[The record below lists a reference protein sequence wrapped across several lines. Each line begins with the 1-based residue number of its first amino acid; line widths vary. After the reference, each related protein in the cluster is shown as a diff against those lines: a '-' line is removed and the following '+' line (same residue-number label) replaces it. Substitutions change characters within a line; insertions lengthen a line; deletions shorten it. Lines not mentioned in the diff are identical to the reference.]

1 LADGEEAK
9 TNFLATGNNRQA
21 MRRSIRC
28 QPPHAED
35 HHDFANFQ
43 AFMSPPPQK
52 QPPPKYTYATTTT
65 TTMTPSKLT
74 YGNPLQ
80 FVPSASHA
88 AGAHQHHRGAKMSPD
103 NAFRPPPQQQ
113 HYNSPIN
120 KNKTPASP
128 ATSGS
133 SSYVAWPSSI
143 SPEEELVLHESFT
156 MHRQQQQY
164 PVKPQDT
171 SRQTTALTTSMAS
184 SFDDD
189 EEEEIPSWEEF
200 HHGAGVVAVTAP
212 RPTSWSATQYQHQQ
226 RAAGGATSRRPVPSL
241 RVARSVQQ
249 PSALPSLRST
259 TAPTTRS
266 VQQQEEDDFDH
277 YPDPDISV
285 GMHNSDEEEEE
296 PPQQRP
302 AKYQQ
307 THQQHQHHHYRG
319 APAPRLS
326 HDALRYKESLEPTM
340 LYPTPLAK
348 GFCGLFDKTKA
359 VPCLLDDT
367 EESTTLDEDSDHN
380 NSHRHN
386 DDSPRIF
393 RELHNSRNN
402 DAEALSDVFDGIIS
416 DPPSNNRSSNNPST
430 DRLFE
435 NRSPSPHRQVLPQQ
449 QQAAETIPKAFAM
462 VRLKGGLSAIQT
474 TPDMFRNRTTKSV
487 MSDNSTD
494 DDGGSSTGTDGSSIP
509 DHHTMV
515 SAGRRLHDN
524 AVYGIH
530 TNILSNVQ
538 RCPKPTG
545 TTTTAVTTTASSSS
559 YHHQRTNKT
568 HHAHSSPYDE
578 SSSDNDGEYNDHC
591 GYYWY
596 QYRVDPAST
605 AELVRTYRELSAQV
619 STARLLSGDTGYE
632 WEDDERKIFAL
643 SEMRSRIM
651 EKDLERGLERR
662 GGTLTTDDLVT
673 TSYHRTS
680 HRIRDALIVSK
691 AWRDGATVSDVIRTE
706 QLTRKHLVHS
716 VRRVN
721 QQQRAVISYEPVA
734 WRDDTDFHQYRCP
747 SLSGRQMRGG
757 EMYTIGDCQS
767 ILLKLTNDR
776 CMVRFLCTGSVW
788 VGSREISFSR
798 RLPFCLPCY
807 YSFYRSCATN

>member
-1 LADGEEAK
+1 
-9 TNFLATGNNRQA
+9 

-28 QPPHAED
+28 QPPHADED

-43 AFMSPPPQK
+43 AFMSPTTLQK

-65 TTMTPSKLT
+65 TMTTPSKLT
-74 YGNPLQ
+74 FGNPLQ

-88 AGAHQHHRGAKMSPD
+88 AAHQHRGAKMSPD
-103 NAFRPPPQQQ
+103 NAFRPPQPQQQ
-113 HYNSPIN
+113 HYNSPTN
-120 KNKTPASP
+120 NKTPASP

-133 SSYVAWPSSI
+133 SSYVAWPSI
-143 SPEEELVLHESFT
+143 SPEQELVLHESFT
-156 MHRQQQQY
+156 MHRQQQQF

-171 SRQTTALTTSMAS
+171 SRQTALTTSMAS
-184 SFDDD
+184 SFDDDD

-200 HHGAGVVAVTAP
+200 HHGAAAVVTAP
-212 RPTSWSATQYQHQQ
+212 RPTSWSATQYQQ
-226 RAAGGATSRRPVPSL
+226 RAAAGATSRRPVPSL

-259 TAPTTRS
+259 MTTTAPTARS
-266 VQQQEEDDFDH
+266 VQQQEEDFDH

-302 AKYQQ
+302 AEYQQ
-307 THQQHQHHHYRG
+307 THQHHHYRG

-340 LYPTPLAK
+340 LYPTPALAK

-380 NSHRHN
+380 TSHRHN

-402 DAEALSDVFDGIIS
+402 DAEALSDVFDGIIIS
-416 DPPSNNRSSNNPST
+416 DPPNNNNRSSNNLSA
-430 DRLFE
+430 DRLYE
-435 NRSPSPHRQVLPQQ
+435 NRSPSPHRQSFPQQ
-449 QQAAETIPKAFAM
+449 VQPQAVETIPKAFAM

-474 TPDMFRNRTTKSV
+474 TPDMFRNRTTKSSSV
-487 MSDNSTD
+487 ISDNSTD
-494 DDGGSSTGTDGSSIP
+494 DDGGSTGTDGSSIP

-538 RCPKPTG
+538 RCPKPNG
-545 TTTTAVTTTASSSS
+545 TTTAATTTTSSSSS
-559 YHHQRTNKT
+559 YHHHQRTNKT

-578 SSSDNDGEYNDHC
+578 SSDNDGEYNDHC
-591 GYYWY
+591 GYWY
-596 QYRVDPAST
+596 QYRVDPACT
-605 AELVRTYRELSAQV
+605 AALVRTYRELSAQV

-632 WEDDERKIFAL
+632 YEWEDDERKLFAL

-662 GGTLTTDDLVT
+662 GGTLATDDLVT
-673 TSYHRTS
+673 TSYHRTP

-716 VRRVN
+716 VRRAN
-721 QQQRAVISYEPVA
+721 QQLAVISYEPVA

-757 EMYTIGDCQS
+757 EMFTIGDCQS

-776 CMVRFLCTGSVW
+776 CMVRFFIPVVLLCDC
-788 VGSREISFSR
+788 F
-798 RLPFCLPCY
+798 
-807 YSFYRSCATN
+807 A